1 MTVKELEA
9 QLLSLTAAEK
19 IEAIRILTQHI
30 NQNPRGI
37 IKTPGVM
44 GGDAC
49 IAGTR
54 IPVWLLLN
62 YRCQGASDAE
72 ILEAYPQ
79 LNATDLVNV
88 WVYAQAFTDE
98 IQTAIKQQEEADDL
112 TGKLVRVNRIS
123 N

>member
-19 IEAIRILTQHI
+19 IEAIRILTQNI
-30 NQNPRGI
+30 NQNSRI
-37 IKTPGVM
+37 ITKNSGVM

-54 IPVWLLLN
+54 IPVWLLVN
-62 YRCQGASDAE
+62 YRSQGASDAD

-79 LNATDLVNV
+79 LNATDLVNI
-88 WVYAQAFTDE
+88 WVYAQAYPDE
-98 IQTAIKQQEEADDL
+98 IQTAIKQQEEADAILDE
-112 TGKLVRVNRIS
+112 I
-123 N
+123 